1 MDFMNR
7 GIHQPPQ
14 TNNNN
19 SDNLATPERPAP
31 AKKVSRLNKI
41 RNHKVLNIVYITLLF
56 SITILIVS
64 VVSSIFL
71 FDGDGDKESKFVDK
85 GKYQAVF
92 LNGGQ
97 VYFGKVSELT
107 GKYLTLGD
115 IYYLT
120 PSQDVQADNS
130 ANKSPQNFTI
140 KKLGCELHRPQ
151 DIMVINRD
159 QIVFWENLK
168 DDSSENTVPGAIK
181 KLKDSNPNGQC
192 QTNNSSNATDNN
204 NANTNNNNATNNNN
218 SPSTGTSNN
227 NNNSSSTPPTNNP
240 ASNQ

>member
-31 AKKVSRLNKI
+31 AKKVSRLSKI
-41 RNHKVLNIVYITLLF
+41 RNHKVLNVVYITLLF

-71 FDGDGDKESKFVDK
+71 FDSDSDKESKFVDK

-120 PSQDVQADNS
+120 PSQDVQADNN
-130 ANKSPQNFTI
+130 ANKTPQNFTI

-151 DIMVINRD
+151 DTMVINRE

-181 KLKDSNPNGQC
+181 KLKDSNPNNQC
-192 QTNNSSNATDNN
+192 QTNSSNNN
-204 NANTNNNNATNNNN
+204 GDTNANTNNNATNNNN
-218 SPSTGTSNN
+218 SSNANTPNSSNGSNTTLPST
-227 NNNSSSTPPTNNP
+227 NNS
-240 ASNQ
+240 ASGQ